1 MFIDESSLSPET
13 KLLYLRQ
20 HVSGEASN
28 LLNGIGYNADA
39 YEIAKNR
46 LGRRYGGERRKIG
59 LFLEKIENFETI
71 KPGNAFD
78 LERFSNFLDLLVVN
92 LKESNLE
99 NELNSGLLYVQL
111 QKKMNKSL
119 VASFHRWLHEQNL
132 NGSVMT
138 LRKFISLESEFEIIA
153 EETDRG
159 FSNSEVDTNFFVSE
173 NSELEQQDYLKCIE
187 GDRGMLCSDSEIK
200 VDKNIFLSC
209 SAKQNKSLFCYICKK
224 NHEIVECPKFIS
236 STVEERQKL
245 VMKYGLCFGCIGR
258 GHIKKNCNHG
268 IVCQKC
274 QKNHNTLFPKKNSIL
289 PNKLQLLAE
298 LSYTFVS
305 KMIGDTAGSKARP
318 YFAFIFSL
326 FMFVL
331 FCNMFGMIP
340 YTFTVTSHIIV
351 TFMLAAFIFI
361 GVTIIGF
368 IKHGFGYLK
377 LFVPSGVPAVLLPLI
392 VVIEIISY
400 LSRPISL
407 SVRLFA
413 NMMAGHTMMKVFGGF
428 VISLGIVGGWL
439 PLSFSVALTGLEI
452 LVAFLQAYVFAILT
466 CIYLNDALN
475 LHH

>member
-1 MFIDESSLSPET
+1 MAANPMSQFDV
-13 KLLYLRQ
+13 YR
-20 HVSGEASN
+20 
-28 LLNGIGYNADA
+28 IG
-39 YEIAKNR
+39 
-46 LGRRYGGERRKIG
+46 
-59 LFLEKIENFETI
+59 
-71 KPGNAFD
+71 P
-78 LERFSNFLDLLVVN
+78 
-92 LKESNLE
+92 
-99 NELNSGLLYVQL
+99 
-111 QKKMNKSL
+111 
-119 VASFHRWLHEQNL
+119 
-132 NGSVMT
+132 
-138 LRKFISLESEFEIIA
+138 
-153 EETDRG
+153 
-159 FSNSEVDTNFFVSE
+159 
-173 NSELEQQDYLKCIE
+173 
-187 GDRGMLCSDSEIK
+187 EIK
-200 VDKNIFLSC
+200 VGEFDISFTN
-209 SAKQNKSLFCYICKK
+209 ASLFMI
-224 NHEIVECPKFIS
+224 I
-236 STVEERQKL
+236 STVSILL
-245 VMKYGLCFGCIGR
+245 VFNLGSKR
-258 GHIKKNCNHG
+258 
-268 IVCQKC
+268 
-274 QKNHNTLFPKKNSIL
+274 NSVL
-289 PNKLQLLAE
+289 PNKMQLLAE
-298 LSYTFVS
+298 LSYTFVA
-305 KMIGDTAGSKARP
+305 KMISDTAGSKAKP

-351 TFMLAAFIFI
+351 TFILASFIFI

-428 VISLGIVGGWL
+428 VISLGLVGGWL